1 MPRFFQE
8 SKPGVVWNPKAGC
21 VGARFV
27 QGVLDTEDP
36 EVCEL
41 LAANGYIFEGGLP
54 AVQVEE
60 PDTAGEAPLTLG
72 ETEPPVDGDA
82 KLAEPPADPKTPA
95 TPARTK

>member
-21 VGARFV
+21 VGARFA

-41 LAANGYIFEGGLP
+41 LAANGYIFEGELP
-54 AVQVEE
+54 EVQVEE
-60 PDTAGEAPLTLG
+60 PDTAGEAHFTLG
-72 ETEPPVDGDA
+72 DTEPPVGGDA
-82 KLAEPPADPKTPA
+82 PLAAPLAGPKTPA
-95 TPARTK
+95 MPARTK